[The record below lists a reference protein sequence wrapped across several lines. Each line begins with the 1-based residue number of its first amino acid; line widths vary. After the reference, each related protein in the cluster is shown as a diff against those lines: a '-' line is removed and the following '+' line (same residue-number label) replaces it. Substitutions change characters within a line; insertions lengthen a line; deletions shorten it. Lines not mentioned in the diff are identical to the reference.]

1 MKTKKAKRRTGKAKA
16 KSTGRAKAKAK
27 TKAKARGKGKG
38 KGKGKARARARKAAT
53 PRAAGKKLAVKKE
66 TITTLS
72 ALDPIDVPP
81 SCSKPITATYTC
93 ACKPGEVIGEIEIF
107 EEVRRRR

>member
-27 TKAKARGKGKG
+27 TKAKARG

-81 SCSKPITATYTC
+81 TCSKPITATYTC